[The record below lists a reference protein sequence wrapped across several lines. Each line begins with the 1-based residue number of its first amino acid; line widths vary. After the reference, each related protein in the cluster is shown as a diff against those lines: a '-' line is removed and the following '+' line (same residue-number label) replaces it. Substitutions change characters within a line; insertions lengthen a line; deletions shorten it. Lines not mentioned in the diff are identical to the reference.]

1 MDMDRVDNEEERP
14 LQNQQGCS
22 AQAAIIVDFTVN
34 CADVTVKTGPVWR
47 SKRVRTSMPPS
58 FVPPSSTGS
67 KKTKP
72 EKKTHEDYCFSCA
85 DGGLLIECDSC
96 PKVYHL
102 SCLGLKA
109 APRSTSRWVCPW
121 HSCLYCDKLAR
132 ACPDHV
138 LYRCRQC
145 PYSYC
150 KDCIPVGKKPQLD
163 PPTDRDSSLE
173 ESFRKHHFPVPQD
186 VRWIICPECSIEQRA
201 VGLEATFKDSKRMLR
216 LRLRDEEQFLTLRRT
231 NNFASLKLCTPVE
244 LLLQICDQY
253 WEEAMKN
260 KNNSLLA

>member
-1 MDMDRVDNEEERP
+1 MDMDRVDNQDERS
-14 LQNQQGCS
+14 LQNQQDCS
-22 AQAAIIVDFTVN
+22 PQAAFFVDLAVT
-34 CADVTVKTGPVWR
+34 CADVMVKTGPAWR
-47 SKRVRTSMPPS
+47 SKRVRTSIPS
-58 FVPPSSTGS
+58 SYVPPSSAGS
-67 KKTKP
+67 KKVKP

-96 PKVYHL
+96 PKVPLYDGPCYNYYYYYYYYCICQSPSTRMSTIHQVYHL

-150 KDCIPVGKKPQLD
+150 KDCIPVGKTPLLD
-163 PPTDRDSSLE
+163 PPTDRDRDRDSSLE

-186 VRWIICPECSIEQRA
+186 VQWIICPECSIEQRYA
-201 VGLEATFKDSKRMLR
+201 L
-216 LRLRDEEQFLTLRRT
+216 
-231 NNFASLKLCTPVE
+231 
-244 LLLQICDQY
+244 
-253 WEEAMKN
+253 
-260 KNNSLLA
+260 